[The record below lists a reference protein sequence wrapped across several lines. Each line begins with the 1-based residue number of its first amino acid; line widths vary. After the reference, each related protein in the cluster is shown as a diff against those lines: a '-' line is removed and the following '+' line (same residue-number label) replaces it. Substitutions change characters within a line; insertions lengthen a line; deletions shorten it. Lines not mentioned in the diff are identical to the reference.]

1 MLKSLSGSLSRSSSN
16 SSFIDEKR
24 TAIER
29 LGRSGAGRAVI
40 VLVRCM
46 LVFTLFEDGCRV
58 LLNGEQQA
66 TLLAKGMFAGHDY
79 REPRAKGDS
88 LGDWKAKKA
97 AARAAFDG
105 KRDLL
110 GHGLRALGLG
120 QVLGA
125 AGVVASRDPS
135 RAAAAMAAVVALN
148 LATFAT
154 FVDAS
159 AHIHGVASFVCRGS
173 GSLGGLAALVAHAR
187 SERVGRAS
195 SSLEASDA
203 HVAARRTSDRVIL
216 AARILLAPYFL
227 ASGLFHGAGAASAA
241 AGVGGAAAL
250 VAGFAFDHAALLLL
264 ALLVVHGLGGY
275 AALLHHHTKHR
286 DALLYAFA
294 QDLSVLGAL
303 ALLRLTG
310 PGGLSVDARR
320 AKRE

>member
-1 MLKSLSGSLSRSSSN
+1 MLEKLSGSLSRSSSN

-66 TLLAKGMFAGHDY
+66 TLLAKGMFADY

-88 LGDWKAKKA
+88 FDDWKAKKA

-187 SERVGRAS
+187 SERVGKES

-216 AARILLAPYFL
+216 AARVLLAPYFL

-250 VAGFAFDHAALLLL
+250 VAGFSFDNAALLLL

>member
-1 MLKSLSGSLSRSSSN
+1 MLEQLSGSLSRSSS
-16 SSFIDEKR
+16 SSAFIDEKR
-24 TAIER
+24 TPIER

-79 REPRAKGDS
+79 REPRLKGDS
-88 LGDWKAKKA
+88 FDDWKAKKA

-203 HVAARRTSDRVIL
+203 HVAARRASDRVIL
-216 AARILLAPYFL
+216 AARVLLAPYFV

-250 VAGFAFDHAALLLL
+250 VAGFSFDHAALLLL

>member
-16 SSFIDEKR
+16 SSLIDEKR
-24 TAIER
+24 TAIEH
-29 LGRSGAGRAVI
+29 LGRSGVGRAVI
-40 VLVRCM
+40 VLVRCL

-88 LGDWKAKKA
+88 FDDWKAKKA

-187 SERVGRAS
+187 YERVGRAS

-227 ASGLFHGAGAASAA
+227 ASGLFHGAGAAFA
-241 AGVGGAAAL
+241 VGGAAAL
-250 VAGFAFDHAALLLL
+250 VAGFSFDNAALLLL
-264 ALLVVHGLGGY
+264 ALLVVRGLGGY
-275 AALLHHHTKHR
+275 AALLHHHTKQR

>member
-1 MLKSLSGSLSRSSSN
+1 MLEKLTGSLSRSSSN

-24 TAIER
+24 TAIEH

-40 VLVRCM
+40 VLVRCL

-66 TLLAKGMFAGHDY
+66 TLLAQGMFAGHDY
-79 REPRAKGDS
+79 REPPRAKGDS
-88 LGDWKAKKA
+88 FDAWKAKKA

-187 SERVGRAS
+187 YERVGRAS

-216 AARILLAPYFL
+216 AARVLLAPYFL
-227 ASGLFHGAGAASAA
+227 ASGLFHGAGAAFA
-241 AGVGGAAAL
+241 VGGAAAL
-250 VAGFAFDHAALLLL
+250 VAGFAFDNAALLLL